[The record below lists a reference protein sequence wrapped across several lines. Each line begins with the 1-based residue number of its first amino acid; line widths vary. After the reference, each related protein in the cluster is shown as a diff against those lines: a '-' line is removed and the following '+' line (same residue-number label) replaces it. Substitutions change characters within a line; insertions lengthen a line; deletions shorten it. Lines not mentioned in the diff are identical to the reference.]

1 MSEREFEIRI
11 SQLVEAVDDRQ
22 IRKVVELVDH
32 DGEGPLV
39 LGPKHLAQTA
49 FLLYVHQNDFAE
61 CWCLSLK
68 EIGREL
74 DVDELVLLKD
84 VLEDDVGSVGIDDG
98 REELVNRANNSRK
111 ALVNVFAQSP
121 RLRLDFSCSLL
132 IERMDEAVIEGHG
145 QRSIEA

>member
-39 LGPKHLAQTA
+39 FGAKHLAQA
-49 FLLYVHQNDFAE
+49 ALLLYVHQDDFAE
-61 CWCLSLK
+61 CWCLSLE
-68 EIGREL
+68 EIGWEL
-74 DVDELVLLKD
+74 DVDEFVLLKD

-98 REELVNRANNSRK
+98 REEFINREIGRAH
-111 ALVNVFAQSP
+111 V
-121 RLRLDFSCSLL
+121 
-132 IERMDEAVIEGHG
+132 
-145 QRSIEA
+145 